1 MVRKITCKLLEQ
13 ADEGMLSWQTL
24 AECALRYM
32 SEDEVAEMARANEL
46 IEDEEDDE
54 DEDPYEHDEE
64 VNRDS
69 YLISLF

>member
-46 IEDEEDDE
+46 IDDEGGEDE
-54 DEDPYEHDEE
+54 DELLD
-64 VNRDS
+64 N
-69 YLISLF
+69 LILKASF

>member
-46 IEDEEDDE
+46 LDDDEEE

-69 YLISLF
+69 YLTSLF

>member
-46 IEDEEDDE
+46 IDDE
-54 DEDPYEHDEE
+54 DEDEDEDE
-64 VNRDS
+64 LLDN
-69 YLISLF
+69 LILKASF